1 MPDARHTRDGTKGE
15 GNDVQKLH
23 VFALISAAQ
32 ALRVAL
38 KGVRTEGPRGPD
50 ISLERQRPAQYM
62 FSRRRCWR
70 RSGRARFGLR
80 NRPLEKTRSPQ
91 TNNREVAAMHKDARK
106 YLERAAECA
115 RLAEGVEHP
124 ELKLYLANLAASWT
138 KVAAETVEAQL
149 PDA

>member
-50 ISLERQRPAQYM
+50 VSLERQCPARYM
-62 FSRRRCWR
+62 FSRHV
-70 RSGRARFGLR
+70 
-80 NRPLEKTRSPQ
+80 EQ
-91 TNNREVAAMHKDARK
+91 M
-106 YLERAAECA
+106 
-115 RLAEGVEHP
+115 LAQVGQP
-124 ELKLYLANLAASWT
+124 
-138 KVAAETVEAQL
+138 KVWA
-149 PDA
+149 